1 MHDGDRRKLLEQH
14 EPREV
19 ARRLRRPPGQSAI
32 PDAVLGSI
40 DGCVTTLAVVA
51 GTLGAGL
58 PSSTAL
64 ILGMANLL
72 ADGFSMAVSNFESGR
87 AQQEHIEAMRR
98 KEERHIEQFPEG
110 EREEV
115 RQIFRAKGFEGE
127 LLERIV
133 ATISNNRQVWVETM
147 LSDELG
153 LQRASPRPLRSG
165 FVTFLAFVLVGV
177 VPLLP
182 LMLNGPARLRFTLS
196 AGLAGVMFFLIGS
209 LKRLDSGPRATL
221 AAGLRTLLTGTL
233 AASLAFA
240 AGYFLRQLATGG

>member
-1 MHDGDRRKLLEQH
+1 MNGGDRHKLLAEH
-14 EPREV
+14 GPREV

-32 PDAVLGSI
+32 PDAVLGGI

-51 GTLGAGL
+51 GTIGAGL

-87 AQQEHIEAMRR
+87 AQQEHIEAMHRQ
-98 KEERHIEQFPEG
+98 EEQHIEQVPEG

-133 ATISNNRQVWVETM
+133 ATISGNRQVWVETM

-153 LQRASPRPLRSG
+153 LQRAPPKPWRSG
-165 FVTFLAFVLVGV
+165 IVTFLAFVLVGV

-182 LMLNGPARLRFTLS
+182 LMLDSPARLSFTLS
-196 AGLAGVMFFLIGS
+196 ASLAGVMFFLIGS
-209 LKRLDSGPRATL
+209 LKRLDIGLGAAV

-240 AGYFLRQLATGG
+240 AGYLLRQLAAGT